1 MHRLALLLLLLAL
14 PLAGCFAP
22 RAEVTARNWRPMG
35 PNGLAFGRLVA
46 LSPGVKRATWEAF
59 AGVHGQ
65 TVVRLAAEYDPARAA
80 AGCPP
85 PEADMARA
93 ARSFLLVDLAVTPQ
107 GSVDFIAAKAQAYS
121 AGGYFEEYDLDIG
134 VIAALAARA
143 RPMPCA
149 DLALPGYL
157 R

>member
-1 MHRLALLLLLLAL
+1 MYRLVLLVLLAL

-22 RAEVTARNWRPMG
+22 RAEDTARNWRPMG
-35 PNGLAFGRLVA
+35 ANGLALGRLVA
-46 LSPGVKRATWEAF
+46 LSPGVTRATWEAF
-59 AGVHGQ
+59 AGIKGQ
-65 TVVRLAAEYDPARAA
+65 TVVRLAAEYDPVRAA

-85 PEADMARA
+85 PEAGMVRA
-93 ARSFLLVDLAVTPQ
+93 ARSFLIVDLAVTPQ
-107 GSVDFIAAKAQAYS
+107 KSVDFIAAKAQAYS
-121 AGGYFEEYDLDIG
+121 ADGYFEEYDLDIG

-143 RPMPCA
+143 RPMPCP